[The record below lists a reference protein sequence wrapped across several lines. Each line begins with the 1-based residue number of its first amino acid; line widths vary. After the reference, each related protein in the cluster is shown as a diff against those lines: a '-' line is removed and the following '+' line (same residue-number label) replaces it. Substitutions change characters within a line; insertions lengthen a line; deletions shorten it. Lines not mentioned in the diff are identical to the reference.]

1 MSKNL
6 QIDIPVGAKGW
17 TITSMDIE
25 DRRILKNF
33 LEELLSETN
42 DLAEDSLYRDDTNA
56 LCTATMRLTEAVQSL
71 VSAIL

>member
-1 MSKNL
+1 MSKNQ

-25 DRRILKNF
+25 DRRILKNS

-42 DLAEDSLYRDDTNA
+42 DLAEDSLYRDDTTA
-56 LCTATMRLTEAVQSL
+56 LCTATMRLTEAMQSL